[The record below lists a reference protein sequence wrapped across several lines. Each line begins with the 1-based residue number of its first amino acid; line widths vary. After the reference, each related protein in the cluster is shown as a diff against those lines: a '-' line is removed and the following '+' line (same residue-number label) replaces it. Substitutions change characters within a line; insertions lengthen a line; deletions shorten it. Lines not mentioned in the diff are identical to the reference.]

1 MLNMG
6 GPRTLDKVE
15 SFLSNLFSDP
25 DIIPLGKLQPYI
37 GPFIAK
43 RRAPSIA
50 EQYKEIGGGS
60 PIGKLTND
68 QGEEMCRILDRIRPE
83 SAPHK
88 HYIAFRYADP
98 TTENALL
105 QMKEDGVS
113 RAVAFSQ
120 YPQWSC
126 TTTGSSMNHLWREL
140 RRLDLGQAFQWS
152 LIDRW
157 SMHPGYIA
165 AMANRV
171 KLGLERFPEHERHKV
186 VIMFSAH
193 SVPMK
198 VVYKGDPYVT
208 QIASSAELVMQHLG
222 LSNPH
227 VMAWQSK
234 VGYLPWMG
242 PSTSS
247 VIKGLGQQGH
257 KHLLAVP
264 IAFTTDHVET
274 LFEIDIE
281 YAEEAHEAGVEHFK
295 RAPALNDEPL
305 IHTAMADLVRQ
316 HLDTNEL
323 HSSSY
328 PLRCPECTNPAC
340 RLIMNP
346 IKPYERACDVAQKN
360 A

>member
-1 MLNMG
+1 
-6 GPRTLDKVE
+6 
-15 SFLSNLFSDP
+15 
-25 DIIPLGKLQPYI
+25 
-37 GPFIAK
+37 
-43 RRAPSIA
+43 
-50 EQYKEIGGGS
+50 
-60 PIGKLTND
+60 
-68 QGEEMCRILDRIRPE
+68 
-83 SAPHK
+83 
-88 HYIAFRYADP
+88 
-98 TTENALL
+98 
-105 QMKEDGVS
+105 
-113 RAVAFSQ
+113 
-120 YPQWSC
+120 
-126 TTTGSSMNHLWREL
+126 MNHLWREL

-157 SMHPGYIA
+157 STHPGYIA

-208 QIASSAELVMQHLG
+208 QIASSAELVMQQLG

-247 VIKGLGQQGH
+247 VIKGLGEQGH

-281 YAEEAHEAGVEHFK
+281 YAEEAREAGVEV
-295 RAPALNDEPL
+295 
-305 IHTAMADLVRQ
+305 LV
-316 HLDTNEL
+316 
-323 HSSSY
+323 
-328 PLRCPECTNPAC
+328 
-340 RLIMNP
+340 
-346 IKPYERACDVAQKN
+346 
-360 A
+360 